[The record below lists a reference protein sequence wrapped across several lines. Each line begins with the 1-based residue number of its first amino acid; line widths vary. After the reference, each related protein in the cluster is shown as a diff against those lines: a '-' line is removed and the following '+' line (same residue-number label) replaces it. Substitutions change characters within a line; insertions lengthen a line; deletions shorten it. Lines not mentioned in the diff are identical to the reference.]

1 MSLSTSSGVVSV
13 QAEIPPSSLSNGNDS
28 DPDESDEEVE
38 LHPHTYKDG
47 RVILMD
53 MKTKKVY
60 SHDEEQGFLGKMLTS
75 GDIDFDAVDS
85 SDEEDEDSDPVRNPN
100 PEITLIKGEE
110 EVVGPEGI
118 VSGDKGAS
126 IQEEKK
132 DDFPGAPSTSPQT
145 SSQFSPGISL
155 LEEKEKLLKEQQAL
169 QDVIKES
176 TSEEEQLLAELRKI
190 KEDNE
195 KLKAKVSVIKTKTTP
210 SLKSELET
218 NKSSLE
224 EIQKKLSFEEEETK
238 KLENEIA
245 TTTQLISSEESK
257 LLEASQKTEEHKAV
271 VKEKRVNLELKAK
284 QLKETAEAFELQ
296 KKKEEELRLELGE
309 RE

>member
-1 MSLSTSSGVVSV
+1 
-13 QAEIPPSSLSNGNDS
+13 
-28 DPDESDEEVE
+28 
-38 LHPHTYKDG
+38 
-47 RVILMD
+47 MD